1 MKSISIN
8 QLTKHKSLK
17 LSRSQFF
24 WHYFF
29 VVLSLCISLMSFYH
43 FIVIKNTENYK
54 GIRTENEMLGCFIVF
69 FIISVLLFLINNRR
83 LEFTQINTSL
93 DETEFKNKMIEIAEI
108 ENWNIT
114 NNTKEFAIFS
124 NGSLWTWGLRMTIL
138 RYEKYLLVNSICD
151 PDSKPCISIFNENE
165 RNIKR
170 LKKHI
175 LKKA

>member
-29 VVLSLCISLMSFYH
+29 VLLSFGFSLMSFYH
-43 FIVIKNTENYK
+43 FIVIKITENYK
-54 GIRTENEMLGCFIVF
+54 GIRTENEMLSCFIVF
-69 FIISVLLFLINNRR
+69 FIISVLLFLINYRR
-83 LEFTQINTSL
+83 LKFTQIDISL

-108 ENWNIT
+108 ENWKII
-114 NNTKEFAIFS
+114 NNTKEFAVFI

-138 RYEKYLLVNSICD
+138 RSEKYLLVNSICD

-165 RNIKR
+165 LNIKR
-170 LKKHI
+170 LKKHF
-175 LKKA
+175 LKKE